1 MNTVA
6 IIGAAGGIGRVL
18 VDELIANGN
27 NIIALDLPKS
37 LSTHPLKCSSIPI
50 DVLDSDSIN
59 LATSTV
65 RGMDLELDGL
75 VNLAGYTKGVRPLVD
90 IDLAAFDDTIM
101 GNLRGVFTSTR
112 ALLPLMA
119 KNASVVTV
127 ASGLAQSIRPG
138 HGAYAMAKAGIIA
151 MTKTLAIEEA
161 PRIRVNAVAP
171 GPVQTAFLTGG
182 TGVSNE
188 DQASIIDVRKMASA
202 TPLGRIA
209 IPTDVTGP
217 IRFLL
222 GKQSGF
228 MTGQVLWIN
237 GGAYMP

>member
-1 MNTVA
+1 MA
-6 IIGAAGGIGRVL
+6 Q
-18 VDELIANGN
+18 NG
-27 NIIALDLPKS
+27 
-37 LSTHPLKCSSIPI
+37 SI
-50 DVLDSDSIN
+50 
-59 LATSTV
+59 
-65 RGMDLELDGL
+65 
-75 VNLAGYTKGVRPLVD
+75 
-90 IDLAAFDDTIM
+90 
-101 GNLRGVFTSTR
+101 
-112 ALLPLMA
+112 
-119 KNASVVTV
+119 VTV

-151 MTKTLAIEEA
+151 MTKTLAIEES
-161 PRIRVNAVAP
+161 PRLRVNAVAP

-188 DQASIIDVRKMASA
+188 DQACIIDVEKLASA

-222 GKQSGF
+222 SDQSGF